1 MIDDTSNQLLTQA
14 LVLVT
19 HEASKL
25 ESVPRAKEALGMLKF
40 NSVTISYSTEC
51 YFRFQWMEL

>member
-14 LVLVT
+14 VVLLT

-25 ESVPRAKEALGMLKF
+25 ESVPHSHAF
-40 NSVTISYSTEC
+40 N
-51 YFRFQWMEL
+51 